1 MRSLFLVCLLML
13 SSQLVCFGQ
22 NVSQIKRPD
31 KGDAK
36 YEQERVEVLRA
47 SLLSRID
54 DAVRLMDEP
63 AMRALIRLRI
73 ATYLWSK
80 KSQSERFQGKAEREV
95 EDALSDIAE
104 HRGEISD
111 GTESRLRN
119 ELLAQVQLNS
129 PSLAAKL
136 KKKYALSDRGDSDE
150 LQQAYSLLSSP
161 NGSTAAV
168 PSLKRLISDGQD
180 LGVNLVFFLD
190 RLEKEHSNALLPLLS
205 DILAAE
211 EGRPGTVSVTTLE
224 YISRFY
230 LQNDAPGSL
239 KLRFLTAV
247 VNATRDPSAFPD
259 VPRLQQARNFLSNI
273 APLLERLSPALYGQA
288 MAQLSV
294 ISSRLP
300 PDNVSMQTIAER
312 VKRSQDPLEAWIEE
326 ADSPQNKFFR
336 NDILTEA
343 AQLALEKRK
352 FELAIDIV
360 SKIEIK
366 DEDKNT
372 PLWRAQF
379 LEDVSDSALKAGKPD
394 IARRAEERI
403 EDVLTRTQALRKI
416 VIYYLQTGDAA
427 SAEEVL
433 GTALKLAASIV
444 KASDR
449 AAAYLDLTEACQR
462 LDEGKL
468 YDLISLAVKA
478 INGMDAPDTQDKAGS
493 PKRDSYARELSALSW
508 RLTPAF
514 QSLVS
519 RNEDDAFYFAEAIQR
534 REMRAAAL
542 LGIYMGLP
550 DVPNGQSHKNTG

>member
-1 MRSLFLVCLLML
+1 ML
-13 SSQLVCFGQ
+13 SSLLVCFGQ
-22 NVSQIKRPD
+22 NSSQIKRAD

-36 YEQERVEVLRA
+36 YGQERVEVLRA
-47 SLLSRID
+47 SLLSRLD

-63 AMRALIRLRI
+63 AMRVLIRLRI

-80 KSQSERFQGKAEREV
+80 KAQSERFQGIAEREV

-119 ELLAQVQLNS
+119 DLFAQIQLNS
-129 PSLAAKL
+129 PALAAKL
-136 KKKYALSDRGDSDE
+136 KKKYAFAEKVNSSDE
-150 LQQAYSLLSSP
+150 LLRAYSLLNSP

-168 PSLKRLISDGQD
+168 ASLKRLISNGQD
-180 LGVNLVFFLD
+180 LGMDLGFFLD
-190 RLEKEHSNALLPLLS
+190 RLEREDSSELLPLLS
-205 DILAAE
+205 YILAAE
-211 EGRPGTVSVTTLE
+211 QSRPGAVSLTTLE

-230 LQNDAPGSL
+230 LRDDRPHSL
-239 KLRFLTAV
+239 KLNFLTAV
-247 VNATRDPSAFPD
+247 VNATRDPSAFSD
-259 VPRLQQARNFLSNI
+259 VPRLRQARNFLNNLV
-273 APLLERLSPALYGQA
+273 PLLGRLSPVLYEQA
-288 MAQLSV
+288 MVQLSV

-300 PDNVSMQTIAER
+300 PENVSMQSIAER

-326 ADSPQNKFFR
+326 ADSPENKVFR

-343 AQLALEKRK
+343 AQLALEKK
-352 FELAIDIV
+352 KLELAIDIV

-379 LEDVSDSALKAGKPD
+379 LEDVSDSALKVGKPD

-427 SAEEVL
+427 SAEEFL

-468 YDLISLAVKA
+468 YDVISLAVKA
-478 INGMDAPDTQDKAGS
+478 INGMDAPDTQDKPGS
-493 PKRDSYARELSALSW
+493 PKRDGYARELSALSW

-550 DVPNGQSHKNTG
+550 DVPNGQSHKVTE